1 MTDRIRILKHE
12 AIPGRGSYEV
22 RIEGQA
28 SRYFYFDDL
37 PGRRRREYLPLLAST
52 EPVGPSITGAILSLS
67 IYESSVACTTI
78 LKARSRTIAS

>member
-52 EPVGPSITGAILSLS
+52 EPVGHQLPAQFYRYRFMS
-67 IYESSVACTTI
+67 SSVACTTM
-78 LKARSRTIAS
+78 

>member
-37 PGRRRREYLPLLAST
+37 PGRRRREYLLLLAST

-67 IYESSVACTTI
+67 IYESSVACTTM
-78 LKARSRTIAS
+78 